1 MPWELEP
8 LDVVELWVD
17 FAPLDEYQDIA
28 YLQAYSNDPA
38 TPIARATQTGGGS
51 LAGENTDLFE
61 QPING
66 ATDILFALDWSGS
79 MSDNIGNV
87 QSNFGVFVTTLASMD
102 ADYQVAVVTDDD
114 GCIEYPSGTQPW
126 IDNTL
131 ALSDQQDIF
140 DTMVNDGSPG
150 SNTER
155 AFMLLEAALKTSNIS
170 TGGCN
175 EGFYRENATLSL
187 VGVSDEPEQSVNP
200 YTYYVSLFQSMKDDT
215 DDVVMHAIG
224 GDYPTGCG
232 TNQAYTGFYEA
243 TVASGGV
250 FLSIC
255 ATDFGSHL
263 ETLAEGSAA
272 DLTSFEL
279 TDIPVPDT
287 IEVTVN
293 GIPTTVGWS
302 YNNADNSID
311 FEESYVPEGGSTV
324 QVYYALFGDCD
335 G

>member
-8 LDVVELWVD
+8 LDVVVLWVD

-175 EGFYRENATLSL
+175 EGFYREDATLAL
-187 VGVSDEPEQSVNP
+187 VGVSDEPEQSTNP
-200 YTYYVSLFQSMKDDT
+200 YSYYISLFQGLKSSS

-224 GDYPTGCG
+224 GDYPGGCSG
-232 TNQAYTGFYEA
+232 AEPYTGFYEA
-243 TVASGGV
+243 TVATGGV

-263 ETLAEGSAA
+263 ETLAEGSVS
-272 DLTSFEL
+272 DLSSFEL
-279 TDIPVPDT
+279 TAYPVVGT

-293 GIPTTVGWS
+293 GIPSTIGWS
-302 YNNADNSID
+302 YAATDNSIVFD
-311 FEESYVPEGGSTV
+311 DDYIPEGGSTV
-324 QVYYALFGDCD
+324 EVAYALPGDC
-335 G
+335 GG